1 MDILKRH
8 EIFEIELLEK
18 LKNAG
23 FTRPL
28 VFGGG
33 TMLRLCY
40 EMNRYSTDLDFWFIK
55 KVDQKPYFDKLKNF
69 LKTSYELTDAQI
81 KYYTLLFEIRSGQ
94 YPKRLKIEIGR
105 ELKNCEFEDKIA
117 FSRYDTK
124 QVILRV
130 LTLEQAMKNKIEAGL
145 DRKDI
150 RDFFDIEFLL
160 RQGASF
166 TATRNTFIKLKDIIE
181 AFRDDQYN
189 ITLGQ
194 VLDVDARRYYI
205 KNKFNYLLK
214 KIEEKIH

>member
-18 LKNAG
+18 LKNSG

-55 KVDQKPYFDKLKNF
+55 KVDQAIYFNKLKNF
-69 LKTSYELTDAQI
+69 LRQNYELTDAQM
-81 KYYTLLFEIRSGQ
+81 KYYTLLFEVRSAM
-94 YPKRLKIEIGR
+94 YPKKLKIEIRKEPKGY
-105 ELKNCEFEDKIA
+105 EFEDKIA
-117 FSRYDTK
+117 FSRYGTK
-124 QVILRV
+124 QVLLRV
-130 LTLEQAMKNKIEAGL
+130 ITLEQAMKNKISAGL

-160 RQGASF
+160 RQGVELRAGKSDLDRF
-166 TATRNTFIKLKDIIE
+166 KKIIAGFKDSDYKV
-181 AFRDDQYN
+181 A
-189 ITLGQ
+189 LGS
-194 VLDVDARRYYI
+194 VLDSRTREYYI
-205 KNKFNYLLK
+205 KDKFDYLIR
-214 KIEEKIH
+214 KITNAIE